1 MTRDHHIE
9 SLKYSTKS
17 MLESFLLLTI
27 VLFRVF
33 IAIAILHIHAEISRQ
48 IRRYF
53 VTHDITYQTTQ
64 LRITK
69 EK

>member
-1 MTRDHHIE
+1 
-9 SLKYSTKS
+9 

-33 IAIAILHIHAEISRQ
+33 IAMAILHIHAEISRQ
-48 IRRYF
+48 IRKYF
-53 VTHDITYQTTQ
+53 VNHDIFYQTTQ

-69 EK
+69 GK